1 MGLIGAIPSRKC
13 SILRHLQNEEI
24 THSVMLPEALEHF
37 VLLKTQT
44 WPICFEDSSSRV
56 GLTKN
61 RYKTSFFSFS
71 YLRNF
76 FYQEHKFIYSIF
88 CKNSAIMPYHIFYKV
103 SDGEKT
109 IHCIKITIYFTI
121 FFPFLP
127 NLTIFYI
134 CKERALM
141 VRYTA
146 DAANLGKYYKY
157 SKKRRKALF
166 KLHSTHFTS
175 IK

>member
-13 SILRHLQNEEI
+13 SILRDLHNEEI

-61 RYKTSFFSFS
+61 RYKTSFFVSFS
-71 YLRNF
+71 YLRIF
-76 FYQEHKFIYSIF
+76 FYQEYKFMYSIF

-121 FFPFLP
+121 FA
-127 NLTIFYI
+127 
-134 CKERALM
+134 E
-141 VRYTA
+141 
-146 DAANLGKYYKY
+146 
-157 SKKRRKALF
+157 SE
-166 KLHSTHFTS
+166 TS
-175 IK
+175 W